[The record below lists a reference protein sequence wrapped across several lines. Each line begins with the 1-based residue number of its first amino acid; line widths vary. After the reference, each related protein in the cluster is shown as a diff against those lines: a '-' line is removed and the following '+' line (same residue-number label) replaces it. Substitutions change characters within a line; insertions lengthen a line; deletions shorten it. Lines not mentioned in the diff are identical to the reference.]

1 MNRDIQNT
9 LKQGLA
15 HFQSGRLA
23 QAESMFNAV
32 LSADP
37 KNIDAMQL
45 LGITLPQMGRP
56 LEGEKLLRK
65 AIRRNGKIARLH
77 YNLGLVLEVQGKLK
91 EAVMAF
97 REAIKLEPKDEW
109 PRVNLSV
116 VYGKLNRLEEAIECC
131 RRVLQINPKNVA
143 AQANLGQF
151 LWRQGDSSGAKQVL
165 QQALQQ
171 QPNMVQALA
180 NLGAVLFSERELG
193 QAEDILR
200 RAVALGARDQEILG
214 NLAGVLLANGEGGES
229 EAIELCRDVVNTN
242 PNSPDAQFNL
252 GRALEYTEQWDD
264 AMAAYSRSLE
274 LLPGFTEAMIGLAQA
289 YMVMGRFNDARHLC
303 REVLKNHPTSMEAYS
318 LLLSLEDPEWIRAN
332 MATIEEIYQSGSDND
347 EGKRYLAF
355 AMAKYS
361 EKEGEYTK
369 AFKHLQM
376 GNGLR
381 RSTYEYTTDVD
392 QTLFNA
398 IKKSFST
405 EFFRQR
411 EDYGSSDKSP
421 IFILGMPRS
430 GTTLTEQ
437 ILASHS
443 QVFGAGEL
451 PFVRQILSERCK
463 PASIQQ
469 FPEISASMQRDGF
482 ESMALQYLDLIKA
495 RSGKSLRVTDKMP
508 HNFLYLG
515 VIRLMFPHAKV
526 IHCRR
531 NPIDNCLSIFKQD
544 FTSLHKYAYD
554 LEELG
559 SYYLL
564 YNDLMEHW
572 RNTLPEGYML
582 DLVYEDMVA
591 DQEGMSRRLLDF
603 CDLPW
608 EDGCLEFHTTERAVK
623 TASQAQV
630 RRKIYTDSVKLWQHY
645 ADQLQPMIRILQ
657 DGNVI

>member
-15 HFQSGRLA
+15 HFQSGRLV

-37 KNIDAMQL
+37 RNIDAMQL

-109 PRVNLSV
+109 PRVNLGV
-116 VYGKLNRLEEAIECC
+116 VYGKLNRLEEGIDCC
-131 RRVLQINPKNVA
+131 RKVLKINPNNVA

-151 LWRQGDSSGAKQVL
+151 LWRKGDNSGAKQVL
-165 QQALQQ
+165 QQALQL
-171 QPNMVQALA
+171 QPDMIQALA
-180 NLGAVLFSERELG
+180 NLGAVLFSERELE
-193 QAEDILR
+193 QAEELLR
-200 RAVALGARDQEILG
+200 KAVALGGRDQEILG
-214 NLAGVLLANGEGGES
+214 NLAGVLLAKGDGSES
-229 EAIELCRDVVNTN
+229 EAIDLCREVVKSN

-252 GRALEYTEQWDD
+252 GRALEYTEQWND
-264 AMAAYSRSLE
+264 AMAAYSRGLE
-274 LLPGFTEAMIGLAQA
+274 LHPGFTEAMIGLAQA
-289 YMVMGRFNDARHLC
+289 DMVMGRFDDARELC
-303 REVLKNHPTSMEAYS
+303 FKVLKTQPESLKAYS
-318 LLLSLEDPEWIRAN
+318 LLLNLEGPEWIQRN
-332 MATIEEIYQSGSDND
+332 LEKIEELYREKGKS
-347 EGKRYLAF
+347 EGDKRKLAF
-355 AMAKYS
+355 ALAKYS
-361 EKEGEYTK
+361 EKQGQYDK
-369 AFKHLQM
+369 AFHHLED
-376 GNGLR
+376 GNRLR
-381 RSTYEYTTDVD
+381 RTTFDYATKID
-392 QTLFNA
+392 QTFFNA
-398 IKKSFST
+398 IKEVFSS
-405 EFFRQR
+405 EFFQQR
-411 EDYGSSDKSP
+411 EDYGSSDKTP

-451 PFVRQILSERCK
+451 PFVQQMLIERCK
-463 PASIQQ
+463 PAPIQQ
-469 FPEISASMQRDGF
+469 FPDITAAMERDGF
-482 ESMALQYLDLIKA
+482 DSMASQYLDLIKTRA
-495 RSGKSLRVTDKMP
+495 GESPRVTDKMP
-508 HNFLYLG
+508 HNFVNLG
-515 VIRLMFPHAKV
+515 VIRLMFPQAKI
-526 IHCRR
+526 IHCQR

-554 LEELG
+554 LKELG

-564 YNDLMEHW
+564 YNDLMQHW
-572 RNTLPEGYML
+572 RNTLPSGYML
-582 DLVYEDMVA
+582 DLVYEDLVA
-591 DQEGMSRRLLDF
+591 DQEGMTKRLLEF

-608 EDGCLEFHTTERAVK
+608 EDGCLKFHTTERAVK

-630 RRKIYTDSVKLWQHY
+630 RRKIYTDSVKLWQRY
-645 ADQLQPMIRILQ
+645 EQQLQPMIQILQ
-657 DGNVI
+657 DGGVI

>member
-131 RRVLQINPKNVA
+131 RRVLQINPNNVA
-143 AQANLGQF
+143 ALANLGQF
-151 LWRQGDSSGAKQVL
+151 LWRQGDSDGAKQVL

-180 NLGAVLFSERELG
+180 NLGAVLFSERELE
-193 QAEDILR
+193 QAEELLR
-200 RAVALGARDQEILG
+200 RAVALGGRDQEILG
-214 NLAGVLLANGEGGES
+214 NLAGVLLAKGEGGES
-229 EAIELCRDVVNTN
+229 EAIELCRDVVTAN

-252 GRALEYTEQWDD
+252 GRALEYTEQWDE
-264 AMAAYSRSLE
+264 AMTAYSRSLE
-274 LLPGFTEAMIGLAQA
+274 LHPGFTEAMIGLAQA
-289 YMVMGRFNDARHLC
+289 DMVMGRFDDARDLC
-303 REVLKNHPTSMEAYS
+303 FDVLQTQPKSLQAYS
-318 LLLSLEDPEWIRAN
+318 LLLNLEGPEWIQQN
-332 MATIEEIYQSGSDND
+332 LDKIEELYREKGKS
-347 EGKRYLAF
+347 EGEKRKLAF
-355 AMAKYS
+355 ALAKYS
-361 EKEGEYTK
+361 EMQGQYDK
-369 AFKHLQM
+369 AFNHLEE
-376 GNGLR
+376 GNRLR
-381 RSTYEYTTDVD
+381 RTTFDYATDID
-392 QTLFNA
+392 QTFFNA
-398 IKKSFST
+398 IKDVFSG

-411 EDYGSSDKSP
+411 EDHGSSEKTP
-421 IFILGMPRS
+421 IFIIGMPRS

-451 PFVRQILSERCK
+451 TFVQQMLIERCK
-463 PASIQQ
+463 PSSIQQ
-469 FPEISASMQRDGF
+469 FPEITASMQRDGF

-508 HNFLYLG
+508 HNFVNLG

-531 NPIDNCLSIFKQD
+531 NPIDNCLSIYKQD

-591 DQEGMSRRLLDF
+591 DQEGMSRRLLEF

-630 RRKIYTDSVKLWQHY
+630 RRKIYSDSVKLWQRY
-645 ADQLQPMIRILQ
+645 EEQLQPMIRILQ
-657 DGNVI
+657 DGGVI